1 MTRVFKKMA
10 TMAGMSAAALVGS
23 FGGALANPATEN
35 LPHNWQFGYQP
46 AVTEVMQRAESFH
59 NLLLVIIG
67 GITLLVTALIIYAMV
82 RFNHKANPVPS
93 KTTHNTMIEVLWT
106 LIPVLLLVFIAIP
119 SFKLLYLEGRTP
131 PADITVKA
139 IGNQWYWSYEY
150 PDEEGVSFDAI
161 MLTKEEAAADNKP
174 YLFATDTHI
183 VVPVNKVVR
192 VLVTATDVIH
202 AWAMPAF
209 GIKIDAVPGRLNET
223 WFRAEKEGIFYG
235 QCSELCGK
243 SHAFMPIVVEVV
255 SEAKYAE
262 WLAEAKGEVASAPS
276 TAGDQVAA
284 VAVR

>member
-10 TMAGMSAAALVGS
+10 TMAGMSVVALMGS

-35 LPHNWQFGYQP
+35 LPRNWQFGYQP
-46 AVTEVMQRAESFH
+46 PVTEVMQRAENFH
-59 NLLLVIIG
+59 DLLLIIIG
-67 GITLLVTALIIYAMV
+67 GITVLVTGLIIYAMV
-82 RFNHKANPVPS
+82 RYNHKANPVPS

-131 PADITVKA
+131 PADLTVKA

-150 PDEEGVSFDAI
+150 PDEEGVSFDSI

-192 VLVTATDVIH
+192 MLVTATDVIH

-262 WLAEAKGEVASAPS
+262 WLAAAKGEVAQAPS
-276 TAGDQVAA
+276 AAGDQVAA